1 MKKIVVSSDGGLF
14 TVVVTDH
21 GSEIE
26 SFGPYE
32 DDAEREEYRRDWL
45 DEGALDA
52 SSEVALKLTLRG
64 ALAIET
70 F

>member
-1 MKKIVVSSDGGLF
+1 MASGGGLF
-14 TVVVTDH
+14 TIVITDH
-21 GSEIE
+21 GKAIE
-26 SFGPYE
+26 LYGPYR
-32 DDAEREEYRRDWL
+32 DAAEQEEYRRDWL

-52 SSEVALKLTLRG
+52 SSEVALKMTLSG